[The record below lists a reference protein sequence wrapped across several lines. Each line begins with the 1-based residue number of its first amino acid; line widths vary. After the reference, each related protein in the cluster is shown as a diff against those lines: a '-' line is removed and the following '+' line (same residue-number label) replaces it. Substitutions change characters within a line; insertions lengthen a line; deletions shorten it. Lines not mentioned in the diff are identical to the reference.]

1 MNKMR
6 IYPGNPYPL
15 GATWDGL
22 GVNFSLFSENATQVE
37 LCLFE
42 SKYSIKEYARILM
55 PEYSDQVWHC
65 YLPDIKPGQIYAYRV
80 YGPYNPERGLRFN
93 PNKIVIDPYAK
104 AIVRSVQWDDSLYGY
119 NNNENDLSFDNRDS
133 APYAPLCA
141 VIDNAFTWGNDK
153 PPKTPWP
160 KTIIYEA
167 HLKNLTFKHPDIPE
181 HLRGTYLGLASEPM
195 IDYLKDLG
203 ITAIELLPIHFH
215 VPERFLTDKNLC
227 NYWGYNTLG
236 FFAPDIRYGLSNTG
250 PTQHVTEFKMMVR
263 ALHAAGIEV
272 ILDVVYNHTAEGH
285 EIGPTLS
292 FRGIDNLAY
301 YRLQKDNFRHYQDF
315 TGCGNTLN
323 MLHPRVLQLI
333 MDSLRYWITEMHVDG
348 FRFDLA
354 SALARE
360 FHAVDKLGAF
370 FDIIHQDPIIS
381 QVKLI
386 AEPWD
391 MGEGGYQ
398 VGNFPV
404 LWAEWNG
411 KYRDNTRS
419 YWKGEDNQLNEF
431 ALRIAGS
438 SDLYSDQ
445 GKSPYSSINFITSH
459 DGFTLADL
467 VSYDKKHNLDN
478 MEDNRDGDNNNHSW
492 NCGAEGKT
500 EDENILKLRKKQK
513 KNLMATLFLSLGV
526 PMLAGGDEI
535 SRSQRGNNNAYCQDN
550 DLNWYNWDDLD
561 QEFLEFTKQL
571 IQIRKANPVLQ
582 RRKFFNNKAIRK
594 IERKDIIWFNSA
606 GEEMQ
611 SYDWEASFIK
621 IIGMFLNGSV
631 MHETDEKGL
640 LIKGNSLLLITN
652 SSDFKVDFKLP
663 DLNFGRGWQ
672 LLLNTDEEEPIDEN
686 EKFKSNQIYASQS
699 RSLSLFQLINSS
711 TICYL

>member
-1 MNKMR
+1 MR
-6 IYPGNPYPL
+6 VYPGQPYPL

-22 GVNFSLFSENATQVE
+22 GVNFSLFSEHATQVE

-55 PEYSDQVWHC
+55 PEYSDHVWHC
-65 YLPDIKPGQIYAYRV
+65 YSPDIKPGQIYGYRV
-80 YGPYNPERGLRFN
+80 YGPYEPERGLRFN

-119 NNNENDLSFDNRDS
+119 KTEESDLSFDERDS

-141 VIDNAFTWGNDK
+141 VIDNAFTWGDDK

-167 HLKNLTFKHPDIPE
+167 HLKNLTYKHPDIPE

-195 IDYLKDLG
+195 INYLKDLG

-215 VPERFLTDKNLC
+215 VDERFLSAKNLC

-236 FFAPDIRYGLSNTG
+236 FFAPNNSYGLSNTG
-250 PTQHVTEFKMMVR
+250 PIQHVTEFKMMVR

-285 EIGPTLS
+285 EMGPTLS
-292 FRGIDNLAY
+292 FRGIDNLSY
-301 YRLQKDNFRHYQDF
+301 YRLKQGNFRHYQDF

-333 MDSLRYWITEMHVDG
+333 MDSLRYWITEMHIDG

-391 MGEGGYQ
+391 LGEGGYQ

-411 KYRDNTRS
+411 KYRDNTRR
-419 YWKGEDNQLNEF
+419 YWKGEDHQLNEF
-431 ALRIAGS
+431 AMRIAGS

-445 GKSPYSSINFITSH
+445 GKSPYSSINFITCH
-459 DGFTLADL
+459 DGFALSDL

-478 MEDNRDGDNNNHSW
+478 TEDNRDGENNNHSW
-492 NCGAEGKT
+492 NCGIEGKT
-500 EDENILKLRKKQK
+500 ENEDILKLRKKQR
-513 KNLMATLFLSLGV
+513 KNLIATLFLSLGV
-526 PMLAGGDEI
+526 PMLSGGDEI
-535 SRSQRGNNNAYCQDN
+535 GRSQRGNNNAYCQDN
-550 DLNWYNWDDLD
+550 DLNWYNWEDLD
-561 QEFLEFTKQL
+561 QEFLDFTKQL

-582 RRKFFNNKAIRK
+582 RRKFFNNKAIRQ
-594 IERKDIIWFNSA
+594 IERKDIIWFSSG

-611 SYDWEASFIK
+611 AQDWATSYIK
-621 IIGMFLNGSV
+621 VIGMFLNGSV

-640 LIKGNSLLLITN
+640 WIKGNSLLIITN
-652 SSDFKVDFKLP
+652 SSDFNVDFKLP
-663 DLNFGRGWQ
+663 DLNLGQGWQ
-672 LLLNTDEEEPIDEN
+672 LLLNTDAEQTAQS
-686 EKFKSNQIYASQS
+686 EKFKSNQIYISAS
-699 RSLSLFQLINSS
+699 RSLSLLQLQPD
-711 TICYL
+711 